1 MGTWIVL
8 AIIILVVLWLV
19 FTYNGLIAARNRTQ
33 EAWSEIDV
41 ELKRRHDLIPNL
53 VNTVAGYMGHERGTL
68 EAVTNARANAVAA
81 GATGDPAKIGQAE
94 NMLSQSLRSL
104 FAVSENYPELKAISA
119 FTNLQE
125 NLTAT
130 EDKLEFSRRF
140 YNGNVR
146 DYNIKLQTLPTSLIA
161 GVLGFKPFGF
171 FQADEGDRAVPQV
184 NFGNMPAPGSLP
196 PPPAAGPGGPPAPG
210 SAGPP
215 PPSWPLRGLR
225 HGADELGLR
234 RRVTAGKI
242 PVLVED
248 ADDPIDFCGDAYLE
262 HVVVIAVAV
271 AAPVHAADSRLFV
284 GDEQLDVIDLM
295 PRVVDRVEPFRDA

>member
-1 MGTWIVL
+1 MEWV
-8 AIIILVVLWLV
+8 ILGVVVVLILAWLV
-19 FTYNGLIAARNRTQ
+19 LTYNGLVTSRNRTQ

-53 VNTVAGYMGHERGTL
+53 VNTVQGYIGHERGTL

-81 GATGDPAKIGQAE
+81 GATGDPQKIGQAE
-94 NMLSQSLRSL
+94 NLLSQSLRSL

-171 FQADEGDRAVPQV
+171 LQADEGDRAVPQV
-184 NFGNMPAPGSLP
+184 SFNNAPAPGSLP
-196 PPPAAGPGGPPAPG
+196 PPSGPSGPPAPG

-215 PPSWPLRGLR
+215 PQS
-225 HGADELGLR
+225 
-234 RRVTAGKI
+234 
-242 PVLVED
+242 
-248 ADDPIDFCGDAYLE
+248 
-262 HVVVIAVAV
+262 
-271 AAPVHAADSRLFV
+271 
-284 GDEQLDVIDLM
+284 
-295 PRVVDRVEPFRDA
+295 

>member
-1 MGTWIVL
+1 MGTWIVV
-8 AIIILVVLWLV
+8 AIVVLVVLWLV
-19 FTYNGLIAARNRTQ
+19 LTYNGLVTARNRTQ

-53 VNTVAGYMGHERGTL
+53 VNTVQGYMGHERGTL

-104 FAVSENYPELKAISA
+104 FAVSENYPELKAITA

-125 NLTAT
+125 TLTAT
-130 EDKLEFSRRF
+130 EDKIEFSRRF

-184 NFGNMPAPGSLP
+184 NFGPTSSS
-196 PPPAAGPGGPPAPG
+196 GPPSLG
-210 SAGPP
+210 SSGPPSAGQSGPP
-215 PPSWPLRGLR
+215 PPR
-225 HGADELGLR
+225 H
-234 RRVTAGKI
+234 
-242 PVLVED
+242 
-248 ADDPIDFCGDAYLE
+248 
-262 HVVVIAVAV
+262 
-271 AAPVHAADSRLFV
+271 SRPPPSA
-284 GDEQLDVIDLM
+284 Q
-295 PRVVDRVEPFRDA
+295 PP

>member
-1 MGTWIVL
+1 MGWVILGVVIVL
-8 AIIILVVLWLV
+8 ILAWLV
-19 FTYNGLIAARNRTQ
+19 FTYNGLVTARNRTQ

-53 VNTVAGYMGHERGTL
+53 VNTVQGYMGHERGTL

-94 NMLSQSLRSL
+94 NVLSQSLRSL
-104 FAVSENYPELKAISA
+104 FAVAENYPDLKAISA

-146 DYNIKLQTLPTSLIA
+146 DYNTKLQTLPTSLIA
-161 GVLGFKPFGF
+161 GALGFKPFGF

-184 NFGNMPAPGSLP
+184 SFNNTPPAASPGSLP
-196 PPPAAGPGGPPAPG
+196 PASGASGPPAPG

-215 PPSWPLRGLR
+215 PQ
-225 HGADELGLR
+225 
-234 RRVTAGKI
+234 T
-242 PVLVED
+242 
-248 ADDPIDFCGDAYLE
+248 
-262 HVVVIAVAV
+262 
-271 AAPVHAADSRLFV
+271 
-284 GDEQLDVIDLM
+284 
-295 PRVVDRVEPFRDA
+295 

>member
-1 MGTWIVL
+1 MGWIVL
-8 AIIILVVLWLV
+8 IVVLLLLAAWFV

-53 VNTVAGYMGHERGTL
+53 VNTVQGYIGHERGTL
-68 EAVTNARANAVAA
+68 EAVTQARANAVAA
-81 GATGDPAKIGQAE
+81 GATGDPQKIGQAE

-104 FAVSENYPELKAISA
+104 FAVSENYPDLKAITA

-125 NLTAT
+125 TLTAT

-171 FQADEGDRAVPQV
+171 FQADDGDRAVPTV
-184 NFGNMPAPGSLP
+184 SFNNMPPAGAPGSLP
-196 PPPAAGPGGPPAPG
+196 PAAAGPSGPPAPG

-215 PPSWPLRGLR
+215 PQS
-225 HGADELGLR
+225 
-234 RRVTAGKI
+234 
-242 PVLVED
+242 
-248 ADDPIDFCGDAYLE
+248 
-262 HVVVIAVAV
+262 
-271 AAPVHAADSRLFV
+271 
-284 GDEQLDVIDLM
+284 
-295 PRVVDRVEPFRDA
+295 